1 MNILRYSLFIL
12 LTCSSPGFAEPL
24 HLIEEKLAVLINDV
38 EKDDS
43 QTSADIAPLLSEAAT
58 TTQDHSSI
66 DTVRAPHFDFE
77 NVLITSESQTHP
89 FSVQVGSSKSLQLSY
104 RVASM
109 LRTLGYPA
117 FNSTIDLNNR
127 GVWHRVYIGSFA
139 TRDGAQNVKERLFA
153 ENITEGFIRHFP
165 YAIQVGSSGSFD
177 QLTELRKTLLTK
189 DHLPYS
195 TPIQNA
201 SSGLI
206 EGRLLI
212 GACHMREN
220 CDYLLSTIKDDGF
233 SAVVVE
239 R

>member
-1 MNILRYSLFIL
+1 M
-12 LTCSSPGFAEPL
+12 
-24 HLIEEKLAVLINDV
+24 
-38 EKDDS
+38 
-43 QTSADIAPLLSEAAT
+43 
-58 TTQDHSSI
+58 
-66 DTVRAPHFDFE
+66 
-77 NVLITSESQTHP
+77 LITSESQTHP
-89 FSVQVGSSKSLQLSY
+89 FSVQVGASKSPKLCY

-117 FNSTIDLNNR
+117 FNSTIDLNSR

-139 TRDGAQNVKERLFA
+139 TRDGAQNIKDRLFN
-153 ENITEGFIRHFP
+153 ENITEGFIRHLP
-165 YAIQVGSSGSFD
+165 YAVQVGSSGNFD
-177 QLTELRKTLLTK
+177 QLIELHKTLLTK

-212 GACHMREN
+212 GACHEREH
-220 CDYLLSTIKDDGF
+220 CDHLLSTIKDDGF
-233 SAVVVE
+233 NAVVVE